1 MAHFLKTV
9 LTEYDESL
17 SSESYIDP
25 IGTLIIWSAFGRQVF
40 RNRINSISNDVRNF
54 TLNLFNHYIVKN
66 LIEDET
72 TILSHSIQRQYQ
84 NMDSLNFKQA
94 CLIFLENV
102 FVFSILRHETSMA
115 GVEPGGILGISNA
128 RRRWANEDHCPSL
141 VFTHEPAG
149 QILVRQL
156 SLGVSGRYKTPLME
170 MGFFDGNYHYH
181 RPAYHPQWTDADR
194 FISGR
199 SNSLIGKVAR
209 EAYKFLKECVSQ
221 PMQGGKLR
229 FDDVPSELTRA
240 YVRAFASPQVVGN
253 YAKTFWLS
261 QTELDQGAAGSLFHI
276 LERAEDLAPQ
286 ELFKRALE
294 HDLSADERAK
304 LEQILL
310 LEPFLADCSLLFTL
324 MAARRT
330 QSTDEVAA
338 AWAKFGR
345 DAMRLPQAAVAV
357 AAHANL
363 PAIKGTA
370 AASRLT
376 KLVAAANA
384 GNLEDQIKKLADY
397 HREVMHVRGQVSWLN
412 VGSDGTINVHARTV
426 SLPEPDSR
434 TPGSWHN
441 SYYLPQFRSFVNGLR
456 GVNA

>member
-1 MAHFLKTV
+1 MTHFLKTV

-17 SSESYIDP
+17 SSDSYIDP

-54 TLNLFNHYIVKN
+54 TLNLFNHYLVKK
-66 LIEDET
+66 LIEDES
-72 TILSHSIQRQYQ
+72 IKLSHFIQRQYQ
-84 NMDSLNFKQA
+84 NRESLNFKQA

-181 RPAYHPQWTDADR
+181 KPAYQPKWTDADG
-194 FISGR
+194 FIAGR
-199 SNSLIGKVAR
+199 SNSLLGKVAR
-209 EAYKFLKECVSQ
+209 EAYEFLKECVSQ

-229 FDDVPSELTRA
+229 FDDVPPELTRA

-253 YAKTFWLS
+253 YARTFWLG
-261 QTELDQGAAGSLFHI
+261 QTELDHGAAGSLFHI
-276 LERAEDLAPQ
+276 LESTEDLAPQ
-286 ELFKRALE
+286 EVVERALE
-294 HDLSADERAK
+294 RDLSSGERAK
-304 LEQILL
+304 LEQIVL

-345 DAMRLPQAAVAV
+345 DAMRLPQASVAV

-370 AASRLT
+370 AAGRLMQ
-376 KLVAAANA
+376 LVTAANA
-384 GNLEDQIKKLADY
+384 GSLDDQIRAIAIY
-397 HREVMHVRGQVSWLN
+397 HSRVMQSRGQVSWLN
-412 VGSDGTINVHARTV
+412 VGNDGAINVHARTV

-434 TPGSWHN
+434 IPGSWHN
-441 SYYLPQFRSFVNGLR
+441 NYYLPQFRSFVNGLR
-456 GVNA
+456 GVDA